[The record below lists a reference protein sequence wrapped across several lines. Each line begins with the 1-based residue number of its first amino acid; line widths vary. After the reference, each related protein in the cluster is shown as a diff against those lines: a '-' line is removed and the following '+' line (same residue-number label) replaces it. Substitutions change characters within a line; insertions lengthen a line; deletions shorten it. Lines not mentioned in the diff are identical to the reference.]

1 MQKNGNHILG
11 KTHSLLRVVLL
22 SALIGFPAQGLAG
35 SAVGEEEKKYDIFDP
50 VSHIAWY
57 PNDKEALRQLVN
69 AYMSNAYV
77 KEIKGD
83 IRALI
88 APHAG
93 FRYSGQCA
101 AYAFKP
107 LMKRPVNRVIIL
119 APSHMG
125 GFRGLS
131 ILKADYYGT
140 PLGLIKV
147 ETGICDSLMKEKLI
161 GTNRYAH
168 LKEHS
173 LDNMLPFLQMVLK
186 DFTLVPILVG
196 ELHEDDYGLLAGAIR
211 KYVDKNTIIVVS
223 SDFTHY
229 GRPFGYMPFPHDEK
243 TRDKIKDLD
252 HGAIEKINNLDFEGY
267 QQYLAKT
274 GITVC
279 GRLPIGLLLNI
290 LEKDAK
296 GELVQYY
303 MSGDRSGLY
312 DHSVS
317 YAAIVFHH

>member
-1 MQKNGNHILG
+1 MKSNGNSRRRKINP
-11 KTHSLLRVVLL
+11 LLRLVLL
-22 SALIGFPAQGLAG
+22 SVLIGFPGNGLVG
-35 SAVGEEEKKYDIFDP
+35 SVVGGDQKNNDIFDP
-50 VSHIAWY
+50 VSGIDWY
-57 PNDKEALRQLVN
+57 PNDKQALAQMVN
-69 AYMSNAYV
+69 SYISNAKT
-77 KEIKGD
+77 KEIKGK
-83 IRALI
+83 IMAVI

-93 FRYSGQCA
+93 FHYSGQCA

-107 LMKRPVNRVIIL
+107 LIKSNVNRVIIL

-140 PLGLIKV
+140 PLGLIKID
-147 ETGICDSLMKEKLI
+147 TGICDSLLKEKRI
-161 GTNRYAH
+161 STKTYAH

-173 LDNMLPFLQMVLK
+173 LDNMLPFLQIALK
-186 DFTLVPILVG
+186 DFKLVPILVG
-196 ELHEDDYGLLAGAIR
+196 ELYEDDYRLLADAIR
-211 KYVDKNTIIVVS
+211 RYVDKNTVIVAS

-229 GRPFGYMPFPHDEK
+229 GSSFGYMPFPLDEK
-243 TRDKIKDLD
+243 TRDNIKHLD
-252 HGAIEKINNLDFEGY
+252 HGAIEKINSLDFEAY
-267 QQYLAKT
+267 QQYLSKT

-279 GRLPIGLLLNI
+279 GKMPIGLLLNI

-303 MSGDRSGLY
+303 MSGDRSGRY

-317 YAAIVFHH
+317 YASIIFHH